1 MNKTPGSKIYTAR
14 MVAFLAVMNLISGYG
29 TILLWDFFS
38 IREMSFLKWIV
49 YSIFLILFTN
59 LSYGT
64 TVAIFGFW
72 KLVTGGDYYRITKN
86 IRSNNQLSLENIS
99 VAIVMPIYG
108 EDVDSVF
115 SRIEIMYNSL
125 SKEKEKSSFDFYVL
139 SDTQNIEKWVKEET
153 TFFELVKRLDA
164 FGKIFYR
171 KRKMNV
177 NKKSGNIAD
186 FCRRW
191 GNKYKYMIILDAD
204 SLLTEKCIVQLT
216 QLMEENPST
225 GIIQTSPQIIM
236 AKTFFQRIMQFSNSV
251 HSLIFSVGANFWQLN
266 SSSFWGHNAIIRL
279 KPFMDNCGLPAL
291 PKLGAVGG
299 RILSH
304 DTIEAALIRKAGY
317 SVWFAYDLNGSYEES
332 PPSVID
338 SLKRDQRWCQ
348 GNLQHFWFLF
358 AKGLKMTSRIHI
370 LLGIFSYLSSFLWF
384 IFLICMVLI
393 YIQDLHFYRLAL
405 GPEKW
410 KTFLG
415 YTYFEKALKLQ
426 AFSLGILFLP
436 RILTFI
442 YTMIKADYKKYSQDV
457 FSFLVSYV
465 LEFIFSFFYAPILMY
480 MHSKFILLTLIGF
493 KIEWKSQN
501 RAVNRFAGFKESFH
515 TFYIL
520 SILGTM
526 AGIFFFF
533 QVNGLFYWMMPI
545 WGSWILSPFITYLVS
560 FKDKNEK
567 IFLQEANLNLKTEVI
582 SVKKKN
588 TPSKSIMANDQNFD
602 VDPLFLI
609 FVDPFYNALHCYLQ
623 KTSLYLP
630 QKRLNYGNELMERLL
645 LNGPKGLNAN
655 ELRII
660 LYSSVF
666 MKALYSKFWEL
677 PETKLHLWWNENF
690 IKYKLGLL
698 T

>member
-29 TILLWDFFS
+29 TILLWDYFS
-38 IREMSFLKWIV
+38 IREMSFLKWSV
-49 YSIFLILFTN
+49 YFIFLILFTN

-64 TVAIFGFW
+64 TVSIFGFW
-72 KLVTGGDYYRITKN
+72 KLITGGDSYRITKN
-86 IRSNNQLSLENIS
+86 ILSNNKLSLENIP
-99 VAIVMPIYG
+99 VAVVMPIYG
-108 EDVDSVF
+108 EEVDSVF

-139 SDTQNIEKWVKEET
+139 SDTQSIEKWVKEET
-153 TFFELVKRLDA
+153 AFFELVKRLDA

-171 KRKMNV
+171 KRKMNL

-191 GNKYKYMIILDAD
+191 GKKYKYLIILDAD
-204 SLLTEKCIVQLT
+204 SLLTGKCIVQLA

-236 AKTFFQRIMQFSNSV
+236 AKTFFQKIMQFSNSV

-266 SSSFWGHNAIIRL
+266 SSPFWGHNAIIRL

-317 SVWFAYDLNGSYEES
+317 SVWFAYDLDGSYEES
-332 PPSVID
+332 PPGVID

-358 AKGLKMTSRIHI
+358 AKELKITSRIHI
-370 LLGIFSYLSSFLWF
+370 LLGIFSYVSSFLWF
-384 IFLICMVLI
+384 IFILCMVLV
-393 YIQDLHFYRLAL
+393 YFQDLQFYRLAL

-410 KTFLG
+410 KDFWG
-415 YTYFEKALKLQ
+415 HTYFEKALKLQ
-426 AFSLGILFLP
+426 IFSLGILFLP
-436 RILTFI
+436 RILTLI
-442 YTMIKADYKKYSQDV
+442 YTLVKADYKKNSQNI
-457 FSFLVSYV
+457 FSFLLSYF
-465 LEFIFSFFYAPILMY
+465 LEFTFSVIHAPILMY

-501 RAVNRFAGFKESFH
+501 RYLDSSSAFRESFS
-515 TFYIL
+515 TFYVLSLLGIL
-520 SILGTM
+520 TGV
-526 AGIFFFF
+526 FFYF
-533 QVNGLFYWMMPI
+533 QISGLFYWMMPI
-545 WGSWILSPFITYLVS
+545 WGSWTLSPFATYLVS
-560 FKDKNEK
+560 CKDKQEK
-567 IFLQEANLNLKTEVI
+567 IFLQETRFKTNTDVI
-582 SVKKKN
+582 SLERK
-588 TPSKSIMANDQNFD
+588 TLSSQGLMANRRNFN

-609 FVDPFYNALHCYLQ
+609 SVDPYYNALHCYLQ
-623 KTSLYLP
+623 KTSLHLP
-630 QKRLNYGNELMERLL
+630 EKKMKYGNDLMEKLL
-645 LNGPKGLNAN
+645 LNGPDSLNAK

-660 LYSSVF
+660 LYSSFF